1 MNQKSESETAP
12 PERWKH
18 GQGKETA
25 RDGRQRVRDGVAR
38 FQREGRISGADVVA
52 CNRFYSD
59 FALGNEGVA
68 DSDHPGR
75 GSGDIHGFQFARVR
89 ANQQW
94 RAACDAVGQF
104 GSGILVAFVIKHLTI
119 EAIAESIN
127 LPRAETKG
135 AIIAT
140 LRRLTEFYAPRPA
153 SLRAIHAS

>member
-75 GSGDIHGFQFARVR
+75 GSGD
-89 ANQQW
+89 
-94 RAACDAVGQF
+94 
-104 GSGILVAFVIKHLTI
+104 SLVAFVIKHLTI